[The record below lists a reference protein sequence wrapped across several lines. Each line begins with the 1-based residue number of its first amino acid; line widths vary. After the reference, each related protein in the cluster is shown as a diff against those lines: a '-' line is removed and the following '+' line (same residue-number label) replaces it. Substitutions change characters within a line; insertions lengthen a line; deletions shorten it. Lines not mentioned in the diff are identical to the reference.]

1 MKSAGSGQ
9 SLCHSPIARDIWSCQ
24 KSATSIPRGYR
35 KVRCVMWIVYVV
47 LILGVVLGISIMVID
62 NIKKRKI
69 QQKQNA
75 IDEWNRRVN
84 ALREVTEQAAKED
97 LALAGETLRLY
108 GMWFDIA
115 ARELYVPD
123 VFWGLG
129 PRSTTKALVTIFKAC
144 VGDHMINHE
153 AEGSRSKQDV
163 TKACTEG
170 IMKALIS
177 RATIDP
183 KEALEVM
190 NLLASPGQSAEDS
203 IHNLLL
209 SPKLAP
215 KS

>member
-1 MKSAGSGQ
+1 M
-9 SLCHSPIARDIWSCQ
+9 SLYELLI
-24 KSATSIPRGYR
+24 G
-35 KVRCVMWIVYVV
+35 IVV
-47 LILGVVLGISIMVID
+47 ILGVIMAVRRTKQR
-62 NIKKRKI
+62 NIR
-69 QQKQNA
+69 QKQNA
-75 IDEWNRRVN
+75 IDDWNRRVN

-97 LALAGETLRLY
+97 LALAGETLRLN
-108 GMWFDIA
+108 GMRFDIA

-190 NLLASPGQSAEDS
+190 NLLASRDTFGVAGKFTARSLRS
-203 IHNLLL
+203 IMPLLATW
-209 SPKLAP
+209 S
-215 KS
+215 